1 MTQNKLTID
10 DIFNDEDFKKLCK
23 EKLVKTEYDRLID
36 AFEEVNVFIDKNDR
50 EPSGSSIIS
59 SMSEYSLMARL
70 KHIRQDKEQK
80 KILIPFDRHNL
91 LGDIE
96 NSK

>member
-1 MTQNKLTID
+1 MTQNKPTID
-10 DIFNDEDFKKLCK
+10 DIFNDEDFKRLCK
-23 EKLVKTEYDRLID
+23 DKLVKTEDDRLID

-50 EPSGSSIIS
+50 EPSSTS
-59 SMSEYSLMARL
+59 SMYEYGLMASL
-70 KHIRQDKEQK
+70 KHFRQDKEHK